1 MADESRSEQPT
12 ARRREQAR
20 EEGQIAVSRD
30 LTQAAQFTLAVAML
44 GWSATAL
51 IDGLKQCQR
60 GLLAEAFRGPLEA
73 GRMRDLVIGL
83 LQGPLAAV
91 GALAAGLIGV
101 SLVLHLL
108 QTGFALTPK
117 RLTPDFSRLSPLARL
132 KELPGQ
138 NLREA
143 IKAVILFPL
152 FGWAAWVVVR
162 DNLDA
167 FLQLPRQTAVA
178 ATLLVGASLES
189 LLWKGALALLVL
201 GAWDYFRQ
209 RQRLMGKLKMTRQ
222 EIRQEQKDLEGNPL
236 IKARLRRLQRELM
249 RRRMMSKVPK
259 ATVVVTNPQH
269 YAVALEYRLETMRAP
284 VVVAKGQNYLAQ
296 RIRQVAERN
305 GVPIVENPP
314 LAQALYKTCE
324 IGGEIPAALYRA
336 VAEILAYIFRL
347 NREG

>member
-1 MADESRSEQPT
+1 LADDSKSEQPS
-12 ARRREQAR
+12 ARRKDQAR
-20 EEGQIAVSRD
+20 EEGQIAISRD
-30 LTQAAQFTLAVAML
+30 LSQAAQFTVAVAML

-51 IDGLKQCQR
+51 IEGLKQCQR
-60 GLLAEAFRGPLEA
+60 GLLAEAFRGPLDA
-73 GRMRDLVIGL
+73 SRMRDLTIGI
-83 LQGPLAAV
+83 LQGPLASV
-91 GALAAGLIGV
+91 GALAAGLLGA

-108 QTGFALTPK
+108 QTGFAITPK
-117 RLTPDFSRLSPLARL
+117 RLTPDISRLSPLARM
-132 KELPGQ
+132 KDLPGQ
-138 NLREA
+138 NLQET

-152 FGWAAWVVVR
+152 FSWAAWVVVR

-167 FLQLPRQTAVA
+167 FLQLPRQTVVSG
-178 ATLLVGASLES
+178 TLLVGAALDS
-189 LLWKGALALLVL
+189 LLWKGAMALLVL

-209 RQRLMGKLKMTRQ
+209 RQKLTGKLKMSRQ

-259 ATVVVTNPQH
+259 STVVVTNPQH
-269 YAVALEYRLETMRAP
+269 YAVALEYHLETMRAP
-284 VVVAKGQNYLAQ
+284 VVVAKGQNYMAL
-296 RIRQVAERN
+296 RIRQVAERS

-324 IGGEIPAALYRA
+324 IGGEIPAAMYRA